1 MKKADSQTTFS
12 ATHFGSIIKNILITL
27 ILTIAAT
34 VAAFW
39 FFRHVPENPSN
50 IALVY
55 ITALVLTARFTT
67 GYAYGIFASLGGVI
81 CVNYLFTYPYFAFNF
96 TLTGYPITFLFM
108 LIISPSISTMTS
120 QIKTQGKVLVE
131 REKLLMEAEKEK
143 MRANLLRSVSHDLR
157 TPLTGI
163 IGNSSTYIDN
173 YDTLSEKEKLNIV
186 SHIKD
191 DSNWLLCMVENL
203 LSVTRID
210 ERSMGIATSLESV
223 EEVAAEA
230 IQRLQKRLPNA
241 DIHVQVPEE
250 YLLIPMDAMLIEQVI
265 INLLEN
271 ALNQNYKITT
281 ASSGTEGLHLC
292 ASLCPDVV
300 LLDLGLPDIDGM
312 EVIKRLRT
320 WTSTPIIVISARSY
334 EQEKAKA
341 LYYGAD
347 DYITKP
353 FSTVELLAQNSG
365 KVLTYSFIMEKIWG
379 PYVDNN
385 NQILRVNMANIRRKI
400 EKNPAVPE
408 HVFTE
413 IGIGYRMAEGN

>member
-1 MKKADSQTTFS
+1 MNFLKRKLFFSSFAD
-12 ATHFGSIIKNILITL
+12 ILKNIFITAAL
-27 ILTIAAT
+27 AALAT

-39 FFRHVPENPSN
+39 FFRHVPENPTN

-55 ITALVLTARFTT
+55 ITALVMIARFTT
-67 GYAYGIFASLGGVI
+67 GYFYGILASLIGVI
-81 CVNYLFTYPYFAFNF
+81 CVNYLFTYPYFALNF

-108 LIISPSISTMTS
+108 LIISITISTMTT
-120 QIKTQGKVLVE
+120 QIKAQGRVLVE

-173 YDTLSEKEKLNIV
+173 RDTLTEKEKLAIV
-186 SHIKD
+186 SHIND
-191 DSNWLLCMVENL
+191 DSNWLLNMVENL

-230 IQRLQKRLPNA
+230 IQRLRKRLPHA

-271 ALNQNYKITT
+271 AIIHSRST
-281 ASSGTEGLHLC
+281 
-292 ASLCPDVV
+292 
-300 LLDLGLPDIDGM
+300 LP
-312 EVIKRLRT
+312 
-320 WTSTPIIVISARSY
+320 
-334 EQEKAKA
+334 
-341 LYYGAD
+341 
-347 DYITKP
+347 
-353 FSTVELLAQNSG
+353 VELTVTDTADTVTFQVKDYGVGISPERLNTIFDGS
-365 KVLTYSFIMEKIWG
+365 
-379 PYVDNN
+379 PYT
-385 NQILRVNMANIRRKI
+385 
-400 EKNPAVPE
+400 PE
-408 HVFTE
+408 SASDVHKGM
-413 IGIGYRMAEGN
+413 GIGLSICKTIITAHNGKIRAYNHEHGCIFTFTLPKENKKA